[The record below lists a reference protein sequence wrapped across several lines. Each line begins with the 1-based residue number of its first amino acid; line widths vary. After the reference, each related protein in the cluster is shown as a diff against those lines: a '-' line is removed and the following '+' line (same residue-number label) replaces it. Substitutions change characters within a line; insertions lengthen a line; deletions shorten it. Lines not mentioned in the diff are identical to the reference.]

1 MTTPTDQVVI
11 RDPLTNNLL
20 RSYTQDGDKWNWTW
34 VSVISAAKTFD
45 RAEAER
51 IVQESGQIM
60 YRVEDPQV
68 AAREGM
74 KGSPSAPSGP
84 EPAPVISIKPP
95 APPKPM
101 EYKLFAVTEHWVS
114 DDPAAPHIP
123 QNSITAAMAQG
134 WKLYGPPFMRNAEVM
149 QAMIREIPLST
160 PVPGF
165 VAATR

>member
-1 MTTPTDQVVI
+1 MTNPTDQVVI

-60 YRVEDPQV
+60 FKVEDPQV
-68 AAREGM
+68 AAREGV

-101 EYKLFAVTEHWVS
+101 EYAVVGNEQLDLATEDINKH
-114 DDPAAPHIP
+114 
-123 QNSITAAMAQG
+123 MGLG
-134 WKLYGPPFMRNAEVM
+134 WKLYGPPLDFQGIFV
-149 QAMIREIPLST
+149 QAMIREIPPT
-160 PVPGF
+160 
-165 VAATR
+165 